1 MMEAAKA
8 AAFNDEAFILISVSE
23 DGTNVF
29 CKGNEIE
36 LTHAVVNALQ
46 SSTDLRR
53 VMTRTNKK
61 LVIKNQLYD

>member
-1 MMEAAKA
+1 MEAAKA
-8 AAFNDEAFILISVSE
+8 AAFNDEAYILISVSG

-36 LTHAVVNALQ
+36 LTHAVANALQ

-61 LVIKNQLYD
+61 LAIKNQLYD